1 MKNDPIEAAL
11 ALLDEIPLHTPE
23 GAVQFRNAL
32 TGKSNLV
39 IAKVARLIG
48 NALWLEV
55 TADLAVALQ
64 RLLNRPPGAD
74 KGCSAKTALARAL
87 HQLEYDG
94 AEVFLAGM
102 KCIQRE
108 PVWGGSEDVAAEL
121 RAVCAAGLA
130 GSTYPFKLRALVDLL
145 ADTEWRAR
153 EGAVRAIAALGSE
166 AAALLIRFKVLVGD
180 SEAHVFS
187 TCLAGLI
194 ELECAA
200 ALPLVESFTGNRQP
214 QEIRDAAILALGNCR
229 RQDAAEK
236 LTELFSRTIDP
247 DSRKTILLA
256 LATSR
261 TEVAATFLEDIEL
274 HGTLQEKAMVAAALR
289 FVR

>member
-1 MKNDPIEAAL
+1 MKNDPIESAL
-11 ALLDEIPLHTPE
+11 AALDEIPLHTPD
-23 GAVQFRNAL
+23 GAARFRKAL

-39 IAKVARLIG
+39 AAKAARLIG
-48 NALWLEV
+48 NALWLEL
-55 TADLAVALQ
+55 TADLAFELR
-64 RLLNRPPGAD
+64 RLLAVTLGAD
-74 KGCSAKTALARAL
+74 KGCSAKIAIARAL
-87 HQLEYDG
+87 HQLEHDD

-121 RAVCAAGLA
+121 RSICAAGLA
-130 GSTYPFKLRALVDLL
+130 GSTYPFKLRALVDLM
-145 ADTEWRAR
+145 ADPEWRAR
-153 EGAVRAIAALGSE
+153 EGAIRAISALGSD

-180 SEAHVFS
+180 SEPDVFS

-194 ELECAA
+194 ELEGAA
-200 ALPLVESFTGNRQP
+200 ALPLVESFTANRQP
-214 QEIRDAAILALGNCR
+214 EEIRDAAILALGSCR
-229 RQDAAEK
+229 RPDAAEK
-236 LTELFSRTIDP
+236 LTGLFSRTIDP

-261 TEVAATFLEDIEL
+261 TEVASMFLEDIET
-274 HGTLQEKAMVAAALR
+274 HGTPQEKAMVADALR